1 MSPFAIDVMDQAAY
15 FQESKYSLIICKHL
29 SRGRERERALIGI
42 LRTDITYFRKTV
54 VCKKNKII
62 EPVRFIIRHKNVL

>member
-1 MSPFAIDVMDQAAY
+1 MQTPFTG
-15 FQESKYSLIICKHL
+15 K
-29 SRGRERERALIGI
+29 RERALIGI

-54 VCKKNKII
+54 MCKKNKII